1 MLQLINFDV
10 RVPYPDDVLAQR
22 VAENVARGLPEA
34 QHEPDKPGVLNII
47 ANGPSARLA
56 VNAVPYGPTLALN
69 NALSLGTPTYWAGCD
84 PQPIMAQ
91 FVKNAPEGVTY
102 FVASKCHADV
112 FDALG
117 GRDVR
122 LWHVGDCH
130 PEGVPTA
137 CSITLTAMSLF
148 RKMGWRRFR
157 TWGWDGCY
165 LNGQDHAVSQPH
177 GGKNITVI
185 VGDEPFQTTTTWAC
199 EAQDAVNQLSFADY
213 EVEVMGGGMIG
224 AILKAKGLLANV

>member
-1 MLQLINFDV
+1 M
-10 RVPYPDDVLAQR
+10 PR

-34 QHEPDKPGVLNII
+34 MPGPDRDDVLTIV
-47 ANGPSARLA
+47 ANGPSALRA
-56 VNAVPYGPTLALN
+56 DTSGPTLAVN
-69 NALSLGTPTYWAGCD
+69 GALKLFKPTYWAGCD
-84 PQPIMAQ
+84 PQPFMAT
-91 FVKNAPEGVTY
+91 FVQPAPEGVTY
-102 FVASKCHADV
+102 YVASKCDASV
-112 FDALG
+112 FDALE

-148 RKMGWRRFR
+148 RLMGWRRFR

-165 LNGQDHAVSQPH
+165 MDGRDHAFGQPHKGQDVTIDVNGQA
-177 GGKNITVI
+177 
-185 VGDEPFQTTTTWAC
+185 FQTTTTWAC
-199 EAQDAVNQLSFADY
+199 EAQDAVNQLSGADY

-224 AILKAKGLLANV
+224 AILSAFKAAPQARRLEAAA